1 MRAKTLGWMLVFPAF
16 LPLVDVAGAAE
27 TQVTIGYAMG
37 NGWIPAFVAKDQGIF
52 ARHGIDAQLQ
62 LMTNASNAP
71 AALMAGTLQIA
82 GLNPTAAILAD
93 DGGAD
98 IQVIANATIQTK
110 TTSDG
115 WLFARTGLDLHQPQD
130 LIGRKVAVPAVN
142 SVAHVALMRWL
153 QLEKVDPKQV
163 TYVEIPMNH
172 IRDALRAGQ
181 VEAAI
186 AVEPF
191 SNQIEQS
198 NAGYLMADFNAV
210 LANPVTTH
218 SVWAMLKPFID
229 AHPQIVSEFR
239 QSLREAIVWIRA
251 HPEEARLTQVT
262 YLHLS
267 DKAALPVSPEKYE
280 PQIMPQMIQFWIDAC
295 RDLGLINGTL
305 DPTAVIAK

>member
-1 MRAKTLGWMLVFPAF
+1 MRSISRSWMLTLIAF
-16 LPLVDVAGAAE
+16 LSLTEVASAAG

-52 ARHGIDAQLQ
+52 ARHGIDARLQ
-62 LMTNASNAP
+62 LMTNGSSAP
-71 AALMAGTLQIA
+71 AALLADTLQIA

-98 IQVIANATIQTK
+98 IQIIANATIQTK

-115 WLFARTGLDLHQPQD
+115 WLFARTGLALRRPPD
-130 LIGRKVAVPAVN
+130 LIGKKVAVPAIN

-153 QLEKVDPKQV
+153 QIEKVDPKRV

-172 IRDALRAGQ
+172 IRDALQADQ

-191 SNQIEQS
+191 ADQIEKS
-198 NAGYLMADFNAV
+198 KAGYMMADFNAA

-218 SVWAMLKPFID
+218 SVWAMLKPYID
-229 AHPQIVSEFR
+229 THPEIVSGFR
-239 QSLREAIVWIRA
+239 QSLREAIAWIHA
-251 HPEEARLTQVT
+251 HPEEARLTQIS

-267 DKAALPVSPEKYE
+267 DKAALPVSPSKFQSELT
-280 PQIMPQMIQFWIDAC
+280 PQMIQFWIDAC
-295 RDLGLINGTL
+295 RDLGLIKAPL
-305 DPTAVIAK
+305 DLSAVIAR